1 VSQYGYRIRTAI
13 SLRYSSRMIS
23 RLVVL
28 PLGSM
33 LLWSGSV
40 SADLGSALSSVQA
53 DTIALHGVVRTTTLV
68 QYDVHEIDA
77 AAGLTVREFVTRGGT
92 VFALRWAG
100 PVPPDLQ
107 LLLGR
112 YFPAYA
118 AGLAALKSPGLKRSV
133 RVADADLIVESGGHL
148 RAYTGTAYLP
158 ALMPAGVTAAD
169 LH

>member
-1 VSQYGYRIRTAI
+1 
-13 SLRYSSRMIS
+13 MIS
-23 RLVVL
+23 RLGVL
-28 PLGSM
+28 QLGSL

-40 SADLGSALSSVQA
+40 SADLGSALSSLQA
-53 DTIALHGVVRTTTLV
+53 DTIALHGVLRTTALV
-68 QYDVHEIDA
+68 QYDVYQIDA

-92 VFALRWAG
+92 VFALTWAG

-118 AGLAALKSPGLKRSV
+118 AGLAAQESARLHRSV
-133 RVADADLIVESGGHL
+133 RVADANLIVESAGHL

-158 ALMPAGVTAAD
+158 ALLPAGVTAAD